1 MNLKKTRLIAVI
13 GIFIL
18 NFIFHFAYSTLP
30 NTLFSIFFPVNES
43 IFEHMKLIFSSTVF
57 YGIADYFILR
67 KNNLNTNN
75 SFFATLVNALSTIV
89 IFLMIW
95 LPIYYKMGENMF
107 ITILLL
113 FIAIIIGQVL
123 SYFILSK
130 DFKFKYLNIVSIIS
144 IIIIYII
151 MAYFTYNP
159 LKVDFFFDPIDEKYG
174 INTYLIK

>member
-1 MNLKKTRLIAVI
+1 MTLKKTRIIAVI

-43 IFEHMKLIFSSTVF
+43 IFEHMKLIFSSAVF
-57 YGIADYFILR
+57 YGIIDYFILK
-67 KNNLNTNN
+67 KNSLKTNN
-75 SFFATLVNALSTIV
+75 SIFTTLLNALSTIV
-89 IFLMIW
+89 IFLIIW
-95 LPIYYKMGENMF
+95 LPIYYKMGENMI
-107 ITILLL
+107 ITILIL
-113 FIAIIIGQVL
+113 FIAIMFGQVL
-123 SYFILSK
+123 SYFILNK
-130 DFKFKYLNIVSIIS
+130 EIKFKYLNVVSIIS

-159 LKVDFFFDPIDEKYG
+159 LKVDFFFDPIHEKYG

>member
-1 MNLKKTRLIAVI
+1 M
-13 GIFIL
+13 
-18 NFIFHFAYSTLP
+18 SD
-30 NTLFSIFFPVNES
+30 S
-43 IFEHMKLIFSSTVF
+43 
-57 YGIADYFILR
+57 FILR

-75 SFFATLVNALSTIV
+75 SFFATLTNALSTIV
-89 IFLMIW
+89 IFLIIW

>member
-43 IFEHMKLIFSSTVF
+43 IFEHMKLIFSSAVF

-89 IFLMIW
+89 IFLIIW

-130 DFKFKYLNIVSIIS
+130 DFKFKYLNIVSIIF